1 MACHVITR
9 EHGGLPIA
17 LQDDINDVRVV
28 IDPVVRRRVRST
40 AKRPRGGFLHHIS
53 PLSGAKPILASDDD
67 DVAVVRNVR
76 ANDVL
81 AHGEGDGFR
90 IDITGHVDT
99 AGRGAAGFSLNGL
112 HRARLARTA
121 DGHFPCPVRMHLG
134 IGTGKHGRTTVG
146 SIALVDVN
154 LNDLM
159 AEAVGQAP
167 YVGHLVHGENELC
180 VPGTLAHREV
190 GRVPEASTA
199 GRVEVGGQ
207 RINVVAIA
215 CFIAHRIVE
224 FEQRDPFL
232 KVREDHFGWRRRRHL
247 SIGAVAVGQ
256 RISP

>member
-1 MACHVITR
+1 MAF
-9 EHGGLPIA
+9 A

-28 IDPVVRRRVRST
+28 INPVVRRRVGPT
-40 AKRPRGGFLHHIS
+40 AKRPRGGLLHHIS
-53 PLSGAKPILASDDD
+53 PLSGAEPILASDDD

-76 ANDVL
+76 ANDIL
-81 AHGEGDGFR
+81 AHGKRDGFR

-99 AGRGAAGFSLNGL
+99 AGRGAASFSLNGL
-112 HRARLARTA
+112 HSARLARTA

-134 IGTGKHGRTTVG
+134 IGAGEHGRTTVR
-146 SIALVDVN
+146 SVALVNVD

-180 VPGTLAHREV
+180 VPGALAYCEV
-190 GRVPEASTA
+190 CCVPETSAA
-199 GRVEVGGQ
+199 GRIEVGGQ
-207 RINVVAIA
+207 RIDVVAIA
-215 CFIAHRIVE
+215 CFIPDRIVE
-224 FEQRDPFL
+224 LEQRDPFL
-232 KVREDHFGWRRRRHL
+232 KVREDHFGRRRWRHL